1 MRNLPLVLTLAS
13 LIFASAFGSLP
24 QINPSGL
31 HWQAKVEPWLLAD
44 ILDGESEFLL
54 YLSEQ
59 ADLSGAYAL
68 ETKTDKG
75 RYVFQQLTEVADR
88 TQGSLVAELERQK
101 APYRRFWIANMIWVR
116 GDFELL
122 AALAAREDIAHVYAN
137 PRVRLGLPPVVPLAG
152 ELDTSGEIEWN
163 ILKVRAPEVWAA
175 GFTGQGIVI
184 GGQDTGYDWEHPA
197 LKEHYRGWDGNG
209 ADHNYSWHDA
219 IHDSPGNPC
228 GEDSPEPCDDQ
239 GHGTH
244 TMGIMVG
251 VEPDGRNQ
259 VGMAPGARWIGCRN
273 MDQGFGTPATY
284 SECYQW
290 FVAPTDLTGENPDP
304 AKAPH
309 VINNSWGCPIY
320 EGCTEPDVLLA
331 VVEAVRAAGILT
343 VHSAGNSGASCGTI
357 DTPAAIYDASFTV
370 GSTNKSDQ
378 LADYSSRGPVT
389 IDGSGRLKP
398 DVSAPGSEIR
408 SSYPGGMYF
417 YMNGTSMS
425 GPHVAGLAALLFS
438 ARPELIGQVEQVENV
453 IRTSAVP
460 IVTSQACGGIPGN
473 AIPNNSAGWG
483 RIDAWKA
490 YLTQVSGVLWIPFI
504 TR

>member
-1 MRNLPLVLTLAS
+1 MRNLLLPLTLAG
-13 LIFASAFGSLP
+13 LIFQFGYDNQPRTISP
-24 QINPSGL
+24 GSF
-31 HWQAKVEPWLLAD
+31 WQAKVEPGLLAE
-44 ILDGESEFLL
+44 ISGGESEFLL

-68 ETKTDKG
+68 ETKEEKG
-75 RYVFQQLTEVADR
+75 RYVFRQLTEVAHR
-88 TQGSLVAELERQK
+88 TQGPLVAELEWRK
-101 APYRRFWIANMIWVR
+101 APHRRFWIANMIWVR
-116 GDFELL
+116 GDYLL
-122 AALAAREDIAHVYAN
+122 LEALARREDVARVYAN
-137 PRVRLGLPPVVPLAG
+137 PRVQLGLPSVVPPKRVPDSAG
-152 ELDTSGEIEWN
+152 AIEWN
-163 ILKVRAPEVWAA
+163 ILKVRAPELWAA

-197 LKEHYRGWDGNG
+197 LKVHYRGWDGNG
-209 ADHNYSWHDA
+209 VDHNYSWHDA

-228 GEDSPEPCDDQ
+228 GDDSPEPCDDQ

-251 VEPDGRNQ
+251 VEPDGSNP
-259 VGMAPGARWIGCRN
+259 VGMAPGAKWIGCRN

-290 FVAPTDLTGENPDP
+290 FIAPTDLNGDNPDP

-309 VINNSWGCPIY
+309 VINNSWGCPPF
-320 EGCTEPDVLLA
+320 EGCTEPDVLLS

-343 VHSAGNSGASCGTI
+343 VHSAGNSGPTCGTI

-370 GSTNKSDQ
+370 GSTTEGDQ
-378 LADYSSRGPVT
+378 LSSYSSRGPVT
-389 IDGSGRLKP
+389 IDASGRLKP
-398 DVSAPGSEIR
+398 DVSAPGSGIR
-408 SSYPGGMYF
+408 SSYPGGIYL
-417 YMNGTSMS
+417 YLSGTSMS
-425 GPHVAGLAALLFS
+425 GPHVAGQAALLFS
-438 ARPELIGQVEQVENV
+438 ARPELVGQVEQVEDV

-460 IVTSQACGGIPGN
+460 IVTSQVCGGIPGN

-483 RIDAWKA
+483 RIDAWNA
-490 YLTQVSGVLWIPFI
+490 YLTQLSAVLWFPLI